1 MSSSVLGAF
10 LDFLKTQWI
19 LLIVLYFLTR
29 ALFRRYFSSVSDV
42 PPISFLATISRL
54 GKVREVLS
62 GRTEINQLEAHRK
75 YGEASLNSIAE
86 EEKINSNL
94 QFPRKNCQNWTK

>member
-1 MSSSVLGAF
+1 MSSGVLAAF

-19 LLIVLYFLTR
+19 LLIALFFLTR

-42 PPISFLATISRL
+42 PAISFLATISRL

-62 GRTEINQLEAHRK
+62 GKTEINQLEAHRK
-75 YGEASLNSIAE
+75 YGGTAELNS
-86 EEKINSNL
+86 
-94 QFPRKNCQNWTK
+94 